1 MDLCG
6 GVASWIKY
14 SVKRSESQV
23 RGRTKHIF
31 LKELFMEKFFKDLL
45 ENGLNVLKRFNDF
58 KGRTSRKEFWRF
70 VIAAF
75 LVGIITLGILS
86 AIPFLG
92 KLFAIVATLFQLAT
106 IGLSLSVGIRRLHD
120 VNKSGKLMIP
130 YLVGFIPLV
139 IINFITG
146 FVVSRVPTTV
156 NPYSILADMDAYMAS
171 AHRLV
176 VLNNLSGFFAVV
188 GLVGFIILAL
198 FWFREGDPGENKYG
212 PKPE

>member
-1 MDLCG
+1 
-6 GVASWIKY
+6 
-14 SVKRSESQV
+14 
-23 RGRTKHIF
+23 
-31 LKELFMEKFFKDLL
+31 MEAFFKGLL
-45 ENGLNVLKRFNDF
+45 DNGLAVVIKFNDF

-70 VIAAF
+70 VLAVFIA
-75 LVGIITLGILS
+75 GIALGILS
-86 AIPFLG
+86 AIPYLG

-106 IGLSLSVGIRRLHD
+106 IALSLSVGIRRLHD

-130 YLVGFIPLV
+130 YLAGFIPLV

-156 NPYSILADMDAYMAS
+156 NPYTIMADMDAYMAS
-171 AHRLV
+171 AQRLV
-176 VLNNLSGFFAVV
+176 VLNNLSVFFGVV